1 MNRRDVWAGLAGVA
15 LGGGGVFAASR
26 VGAELAGSAPDRLV
40 LHSERV
46 GRDFLIEVT
55 PPAGPLPLGRRL
67 PIVYALD
74 AGYHVAAAEA
84 LALQA
89 SGAMAPAYVVAI
101 GYPPGQPNMRETD
114 LLHRPH
120 IDGGASH
127 GGGGAAFEAFIL
139 DELRPAIEARYPV
152 DPARAILLGHS
163 LAGLFVVNM
172 LADRPQAFRA
182 YLMASPSIWADP
194 QAITRVRAAAP
205 RGRGRLVF
213 LTVGGA
219 ETPRM
224 RQGVDALRTVLTA
237 PASTF
242 VLHSRTFPGQVHM
255 SYYPAFVE
263 AALTD
268 ALPPGAPRAGR

>member
-1 MNRRDVWAGLAGVA
+1 MNRRGVWAGLASVA
-15 LGGGGVFAASR
+15 LGGAAVFAASR
-26 VGAELAGSAPDRLV
+26 VGAELAGPAPDRFL

-55 PPAGPLPLGRRL
+55 PPAAPLPLGHRL

-74 AGYHVAAAEA
+74 AGYHVAAGEA

-89 SGAMAPAYVVAI
+89 SGAMAQAFVAAI

-120 IDGGASH
+120 MDGGASH
-127 GGGGAAFEAFIL
+127 GGGGKLFEAFIL

-152 DPARAILLGHS
+152 DPNRSILLGHS
-163 LAGLFVVNM
+163 LAGLFVVNL
-172 LADRPQAFRA
+172 LADHPQAFRA

-194 QAITRVRAAAP
+194 QAIARVRAAAP
-205 RGRGRLVF
+205 RGHGRLVF

-224 RQGVDALRTVLTA
+224 RQGVDALRAALTA

-242 VLHSRTFPGQVHM
+242 VLHTRTFPGQVHM

-268 ALPPGAPRAGR
+268 ALPPGARRI